1 MRFARIHRFHIRAMH
16 LAIEQAVT
24 PARVLSRLTR
34 FVVTVCIA
42 LFAFQLLAAAAHHH
56 EDGKVKHHCA
66 ACHTAAP
73 VLGDVPATPP
83 VLLAVF
89 LAVVYLLARAP
100 ARILVVAPAYLMP
113 PGHGP
118 PSPLLSL
125 S

>member
-1 MRFARIHRFHIRAMH
+1 MH

-24 PARVLSRLTR
+24 PARALSRLTR
-34 FVVTVCIA
+34 FVVMACIA
-42 LFAFQLLAAAAHHH
+42 LFAFQLVAAAAHHH

-83 VLLAVF
+83 LLLAVF
-89 LAVVYLLARAP
+89 LAAVYLLARAP
-100 ARILVVAPAYLMP
+100 APIVVVAPAYLMP
-113 PGHGP
+113 PGQGP
-118 PSPLLSL
+118 PSLLSSL